1 MRVLRALPRL
11 VGVLL
16 PAVLLAVPAASA
28 SAAPDV
34 GASATADPPI
44 TVALTLTGARTEGE
58 VQKYATAAVTPGTSD
73 YRRYLTF
80 AQVHSRFGAPAS
92 RVARVTS
99 WARRAGLNVDG
110 LDATGTRLTVTGSA
124 ANVQKAFA
132 VTLHTRVRSGVR
144 VRTAGALKIPAA
156 LTADVS
162 AIGGLTPQVA
172 KPMLALPG
180 SGPNR
185 AASCLSAITPAKVT
199 SRAGAA
205 VCAGRPAASA
215 QDGKYCS
222 PYWAAYNTTTVPQKY
237 PAGQQSNQL
246 CGYTGTQLRALYGLG
261 ATDTGAGQTIV
272 IVGAYNRTSTL
283 ADADKTFAANGIAT
297 LPASR
302 YAVKSYTGNT
312 GASGCDES
320 TWGMEQALDVQTVHT
335 IAPAAKIVYAE
346 AGDCTQ
352 LEETLAGVIADTALS
367 PTIVSNSWGVLAEP
381 SDTAYLSAVNSLLA
395 RAAILGI
402 GTYVASGDYGDTTTA
417 TGASSPQVSFP
428 ASSPWATAVGGTTS
442 ALSST
447 NTVLWQTGWEDA
459 GNTLSGGAWTRL
471 SPAFI
476 GGAGGGRSTH
486 FDKPTWQSRIS
497 GSKRAVPDLSA
508 LADPY
513 TGFTIG
519 TTDGG
524 QYAAGPV
531 GGTSLATPIVAA
543 LAALA
548 QAKAGSGS
556 DIGLLSPLLYANA
569 TAGKT
574 TTADVKHVAAGIWTP
589 GLDAEHANGN
599 YLVDVDATPESLTTG
614 TGYDTVTGLG
624 TPGKTFLTDVG

>member
-1 MRVLRALPRL
+1 MRILRALPRL
-11 VGVLL
+11 VGMLL
-16 PAVLLAVPAASA
+16 PAVLLAVPTASA

-44 TVALTLTGARTEGE
+44 TVALTLTGARTESD
-58 VQKYATAAVTPGTSD
+58 VQKYATAAATPGTSR
-73 YRRYLTF
+73 YRQFLTF
-80 AQVHSRFGAPAS
+80 AQVHARFGAPAA
-92 RVARVTS
+92 RAARVTS
-99 WARRAGLNVDG
+99 WARKAGLSVGG

-124 ANVQKAFA
+124 ASMEKAFA
-132 VTLHTRVRSGVR
+132 VTLHSSVRSGVR
-144 VRTAGALKIPAA
+144 VRTAGALKIPGA

-172 KPMLALPG
+172 KPMLALAG
-180 SGPNR
+180 AGAKIS
-185 AASCLSAITPAKVT
+185 ASCLSAVTPAKFT
-199 SRAGAA
+199 SSVSPA
-205 VCAGRPAASA
+205 VCEASPAASA
-215 QDGKYCS
+215 QDGQYCS

-246 CGYTGTQLRALYGLG
+246 CGYTGTQLRALYGLS
-261 ATDTGAGQTIV
+261 ASDTGAGQTIV

-283 ADADKTFAANGIAT
+283 ADANKTFAANGIAT

-302 YAVKSYTGNT
+302 YVVKSYTSST
-312 GASGCDES
+312 GASGCGES
-320 TWGMEQALDVQTVHT
+320 TWGLEQALDVQTVHT
-335 IAPAAKIVYAE
+335 IAPDATIVYAE

-381 SDTAYLSAVNSLLA
+381 SDTTYLSAMNSLLA

-402 GTYVASGDYGDTTTA
+402 GTYVASGDYGDTTTIGS
-417 TGASSPQVSFP
+417 TSPQVSFP

-476 GGAGGGRSTH
+476 GGAGGGRSTY
-486 FDKPTWQSRIS
+486 FDKPTWQSAVS
-497 GSKRAVPDLSA
+497 GTKRAVPDLAA
-508 LADPY
+508 LGDPY

-531 GGTSLATPIVAA
+531 GGTSLATPIVAG

-548 QAKAGSGS
+548 QAKAGSDS

-569 TAGKT
+569 TAGKA
-574 TTADVKHVAAGIWTP
+574 TTADVKHVAAGIWTT
-589 GLDAEHANGN
+589 GLDADHQDGN
-599 YLVDVDATPESLTTG
+599 YLVDVDAAPESLTTG
-614 TGYDTVTGLG
+614 SGYDTVTGLG
-624 TPGKTFLTDVG
+624 TPGTTFLTDVG